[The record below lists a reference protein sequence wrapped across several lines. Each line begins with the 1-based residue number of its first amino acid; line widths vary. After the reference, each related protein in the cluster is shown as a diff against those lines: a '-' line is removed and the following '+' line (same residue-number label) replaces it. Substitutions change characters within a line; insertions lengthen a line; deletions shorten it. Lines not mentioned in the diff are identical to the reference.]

1 MDSPMQR
8 WEFRFEAGKSVS
20 TCTIQNPILDISDL
34 EDFMVQVANCAGFP
48 WVKAVDLY
56 EVDEQA
62 DTTDG
67 ASKPEEKARE
77 TEQERLLKI
86 KRGKRTRTRL
96 TQDDTQATLGKKVL
110 LG

>member
-1 MDSPMQR
+1 MERETEKQKLNRLDYQRNIGIRMDAPMQR

-62 DTTDG
+62 EAAEG
-67 ASKPEEKARE
+67 ASEPEEKHRM
-77 TEQERLLKI
+77 
-86 KRGKRTRTRL
+86 
-96 TQDDTQATLGKKVL
+96 
-110 LG
+110 

>member
-1 MDSPMQR
+1 MERETEKQKLNRLDYQRTIGIRMDSPMQR

-56 EVDEQA
+56 EVEEQA
-62 DTTDG
+62 EATEG
-67 ASKPEEKARE
+67 ASEPEEKHRM
-77 TEQERLLKI
+77 
-86 KRGKRTRTRL
+86 
-96 TQDDTQATLGKKVL
+96 
-110 LG
+110 

>member
-1 MDSPMQR
+1 MERETEKQKLNRLDYQRTIGIRMDSPMQR

-67 ASKPEEKARE
+67 ASKPEEKH
-77 TEQERLLKI
+77 KM
-86 KRGKRTRTRL
+86 
-96 TQDDTQATLGKKVL
+96 
-110 LG
+110 

>member
-1 MDSPMQR
+1 MERETEKQKLNRLDYQRTIGIRMDSPMQR

-56 EVDEQA
+56 DVEEQA
-62 DTTDG
+62 EATEG
-67 ASKPEEKARE
+67 ASEPEEKHRM
-77 TEQERLLKI
+77 
-86 KRGKRTRTRL
+86 
-96 TQDDTQATLGKKVL
+96 
-110 LG
+110 

>member
-1 MDSPMQR
+1 MQR

-34 EDFMVQVANCAGFP
+34 EDFMVHSKLYGFP

-62 DTTDG
+62 EATEG
-67 ASKPEEKARE
+67 ASESEEKHRM
-77 TEQERLLKI
+77 
-86 KRGKRTRTRL
+86 
-96 TQDDTQATLGKKVL
+96 
-110 LG
+110 

>member
-1 MDSPMQR
+1 MERETEKQKLNRLDYQRNIGIRMDSPMQR

-56 EVDEQA
+56 EVEEQA
-62 DTTDG
+62 EATEG
-67 ASKPEEKARE
+67 ASEPEEKHRM
-77 TEQERLLKI
+77 
-86 KRGKRTRTRL
+86 
-96 TQDDTQATLGKKVL
+96 
-110 LG
+110 

>member
-62 DTTDG
+62 EATEG
-67 ASKPEEKARE
+67 ASESEEKHRM
-77 TEQERLLKI
+77 
-86 KRGKRTRTRL
+86 
-96 TQDDTQATLGKKVL
+96 
-110 LG
+110 

>member
-1 MDSPMQR
+1 MERETEKQKLNRLDYQRTIGIRMDSPMQR

-62 DTTDG
+62 EATDG
-67 ASKPEEKARE
+67 ASKSEEKH
-77 TEQERLLKI
+77 KM
-86 KRGKRTRTRL
+86 
-96 TQDDTQATLGKKVL
+96 
-110 LG
+110 

>member
-1 MDSPMQR
+1 MERETEKQKLNRLDYQRTIGIRMDSPMQR

-67 ASKPEEKARE
+67 VSESEEKH
-77 TEQERLLKI
+77 KM
-86 KRGKRTRTRL
+86 
-96 TQDDTQATLGKKVL
+96 
-110 LG
+110 